1 MFNIAIVGIGNI
13 SSAHING
20 LLEFPER
27 AKIVALCDI
36 YPEKAEAAKKKY
48 NLTDAVVFDDHQ
60 KMLASDIKID
70 IVHVCTPPYV
80 HAEIAINS
88 MNAGKMCW
96 WKNPW
101 QHAWRSVMP
110 CLRQKRKI
118 MLSWDVLLRIA
129 SAILFIN

>member
-88 MNAGKMCW
+88 MNAGKNVLVEKPMATCLEECDAMLEAEK
-96 WKNPW
+96 KN
-101 QHAWRSVMP
+101 HVVM
-110 CLRQKRKI
+110 
-118 MLSWDVLLRIA
+118 
-129 SAILFIN
+129 

>member
-1 MFNIAIVGIGNI
+1 MFNVAIVGIGNI

-88 MNAGKMCW
+88 MNAGKNVLVEKPM
-96 WKNPW
+96 
-101 QHAWRSVMP
+101 AT

>member
-60 KMLASDIKID
+60 KMLASDIKIRSEERR
-70 IVHVCTPPYV
+70 VGKECRSRWSPY
-80 HAEIAINS
+80 H
-88 MNAGKMCW
+88 
-96 WKNPW
+96 
-101 QHAWRSVMP
+101 
-110 CLRQKRKI
+110 
-118 MLSWDVLLRIA
+118 
-129 SAILFIN
+129 

>member
-1 MFNIAIVGIGNI
+1 MIFLFCLKHGITLLQACCHGFFHQHIFSSIHGIGNI

-70 IVHVCTPPYV
+70 IVHVCTTFF
-80 HAEIAINS
+80 N
-88 MNAGKMCW
+88 
-96 WKNPW
+96 
-101 QHAWRSVMP
+101 
-110 CLRQKRKI
+110 L
-118 MLSWDVLLRIA
+118 
-129 SAILFIN
+129 

>member
-48 NLTDAVVFDDHQ
+48 NLRMQ
-60 KMLASDIKID
+60 LYLMIIRKCWQSDIKID
-70 IVHVCTPPYV
+70 IVHVV
-80 HAEIAINS
+80 HRL
-88 MNAGKMCW
+88 MYM
-96 WKNPW
+96 
-101 QHAWRSVMP
+101 
-110 CLRQKRKI
+110 QK
-118 MLSWDVLLRIA
+118 L
-129 SAILFIN
+129 N

>member
-1 MFNIAIVGIGNI
+1 MFNVAIVGIGNI

-88 MNAGKMCW
+88 MNAGKNVLVEKPMAT
-96 WKNPW
+96 WKAAARAGSRRP
-101 QHAWRSVMP
+101 QAPVWRSPPSGRWP
-110 CLRQKRKI
+110 CLPR
-118 MLSWDVLLRIA
+118 
-129 SAILFIN
+129 

>member
-80 HAEIAINS
+80 HAGMLE
-88 MNAGKMCW
+88 KMCW

>member
-70 IVHVCTPPYV
+70 IVHVCTPP
-80 HAEIAINS
+80 
-88 MNAGKMCW
+88 
-96 WKNPW
+96 
-101 QHAWRSVMP
+101 WRSVMP